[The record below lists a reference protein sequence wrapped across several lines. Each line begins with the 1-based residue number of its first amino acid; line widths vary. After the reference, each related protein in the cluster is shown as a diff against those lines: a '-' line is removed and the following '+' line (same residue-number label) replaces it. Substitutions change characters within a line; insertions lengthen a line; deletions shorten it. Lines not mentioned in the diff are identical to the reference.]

1 MIQYNQICPICGK
14 PFWVTGTQWAYK
26 KTVYSGSRYDKIVYY
41 CSWKCLRIDEKQDQ
55 GKHYDGATMRY
66 TMRKQTKGK
75 VKK

>member
-14 PFWVTGTQWAYK
+14 PFFVTSTQWAYK
-26 KTVYSGSRYDKIVYY
+26 KTVYSGRRYDKIVYY